1 MASPTIE
8 RAAEWRPQ
16 SKVAIGAATRA
27 ARYAAYDTRKARL
40 AQAMRD
46 RTGGARLEKPT
57 TNLFRDRRAATGTRL
72 DVRDM
77 RHVLDI
83 DGTAGLIDVEAMC
96 PYVELVEA
104 TLPHGL
110 MPTVVPELKSITIGG
125 ALAGIGIESSS
136 FRYGLVHET
145 VEELDVLLADGE
157 VVTCRPD
164 NEHADLY
171 FGFPNSFGSLGYA
184 LRTLVRAQPTKPFVE
199 LRHTRF
205 ADVGEALAAL
215 TASCASG
222 AYDFVEGEVFGSG
235 ELYVSTGRFVDEAPY
250 ISDYSFEK
258 IYYRS
263 IGGRTEDYLTARDFI
278 WRWDTDWFWCSK
290 AAGAQ
295 NPLLRRLAY
304 GRERLGSV
312 TYMKLL
318 KLSSRYSVLSRAWR
332 ALGYRS
338 EPVIQDVPIPIEHVA
353 EFLGWFH
360 REIGIAPIWLCPVR
374 VHDPARR
381 YPLFPMEPSR
391 LYVNVG
397 FWDVI
402 RRREKKPRAF
412 YNRLIEAKVQELGG
426 LKSLY
431 SDVFYERDEFWEL
444 FDRSTYETLKRRYDP
459 QGRLK
464 DIYEKCVLGA

>member
-1 MASPTIE
+1 MARRTIE

-16 SKVAIGAATRA
+16 SKIAIGAATRA

-40 AQAMRD
+40 AEAMRA
-46 RTGGARLEKPT
+46 RMGGARLEKAT
-57 TNLFRDRRAATGTRL
+57 TNLFRDRQAPTGARL

-77 RHVLDI
+77 CHVLDV
-83 DGTAGLIDVEAMC
+83 DSTTGLIDVEAMC
-96 PYVELVEA
+96 PYVELVDA

-145 VEELDVLLADGE
+145 IEEFDVLLADGE

-164 NEHADLY
+164 SEHADLY

-184 LRTLVRAQPTKPFVE
+184 LRTLVRAQRTKPYVA

-205 ADVGEALAAL
+205 ADTGEALAAL
-215 TASCASG
+215 EAACASNEH
-222 AYDFVEGEVFGSG
+222 DFVEGEVFGPG
-235 ELYVSTGRFVDEAPY
+235 ELYVSTGRFVDDAPY
-250 ISDYSFEK
+250 TSDYTFER

-263 IGGRTEDYLTARDFI
+263 IRERAEDYLTVRDFI

-295 NPLLRRLAY
+295 NPLLRRLAF

-318 KLSSRYSVLSRAWR
+318 KLSSRYSVLSRAWH

-353 EFLGWFH
+353 EFLDWFH
-360 REIGIAPIWLCPVR
+360 REIEIAPIWLCPIRALV
-374 VHDPARR
+374 PSRR
-381 YPLFPMEPSR
+381 YDLFPMEPGR

-412 YNRLIEAKVQELGG
+412 YNRLIEAKVRELGG

-431 SDVFYERDEFWEL
+431 SDAFYEPDEFWQL
-444 FDRSTYETLKRRYDP
+444 FDRGSYQTLKRRYDP
-459 QGRLK
+459 QGHLR